1 MVRNRR
7 TGMILFIALVVAM
20 IMMLWAIAATARAN
34 FQSGA
39 VKFSYRKSECHYLA
53 KTAINRSLALINTN
67 PAWLTAHN
75 GRNKADTTTT
85 PGAECWAEVANG
97 QTMLRSEARIGAQSA
112 HLDVPLLRLDES
124 DTQILSITPAL
135 SGGPDLIAWTSKST
149 SGWHPLPPIPGQS
162 KILATAGAPNLDV
175 FALTQGP
182 TSNILWRYRTG
193 QGWRQMPDTPS
204 GVSLT
209 SLSVGGDIRLVGRGS
224 DNTLM
229 VLPLGTS
236 LNWTQVPAPA
246 GTTLTN
252 VAAHPTGQDFAYVTA
267 SDGGQE
273 GVQICNLTTSRWS
286 ALPAPVSAHYDP
298 LTGAAITGGGAP
310 PSFTGG
316 LAVDN
321 SGDLFVASNQPGEA
335 SVIYR
340 FDVVTPGSTTGS
352 WSALP
357 PVPALSYQNQ
367 SPPTFATDLR
377 NLTVDDDGYLW
388 VQRNDPTSSSFSIIG
403 VQP

>member
-1 MVRNRR
+1 MVRRRR

-39 VKFSYRKSECHYLA
+39 VKFSYRKSECHYLV
-53 KTAINRSLALINTN
+53 KTAINRSLALVNAN
-67 PAWLTAHN
+67 PAWLAAHR
-75 GRNKADTTTT
+75 GRSNADTTTT
-85 PGAECWAEVANG
+85 PGAECWAEVTNG
-97 QTMLRSEARIGAQSA
+97 QTMLRGEARIGAQSA
-112 HLDVPLLRLDES
+112 HLDVPLLELDDS
-124 DTQILSITPAL
+124 DTQVLSITPSL
-135 SGGPDLIAWTSKST
+135 SGGPDLIAWTSKT
-149 SGWHPLPPIPGQS
+149 TIGWHPLPPIPGQT

-182 TSNILWRYRTG
+182 TNNILWRYRTG
-193 QGWRQMPDTPS
+193 QGWRQMPDTPA

-209 SLSVGGDIRLVGRGS
+209 SLSVGGDIRLIGRGS
-224 DNTLM
+224 DNSLM

-252 VAAHPTGQDFAYVTA
+252 VTAHPTGEDRAYVTA
-267 SDGGQE
+267 FDGTSE
-273 GVQICNLTTSRWS
+273 GVRICDLNTRLWS
-286 ALPAPVSAHYDP
+286 TLPAPVAEHYDP
-298 LTGAAITGGGAP
+298 VTGASTGSGGP
-310 PSFTGG
+310 LTSFTGG

-321 SGDLFVASNQPGEA
+321 AGDVFVAANQPGEA
-335 SVIYR
+335 SVIYK
-340 FDVVTPGSTTGS
+340 FDAVSSGSTTGS

-357 PVPALSYQNQ
+357 PVPALTFQNQ
-367 SPPTFATDLR
+367 NPQNYCTDLR
-377 NLTVDDDGYLW
+377 NLTADDDGYLW
-388 VQRNDPTSSSFSIIG
+388 VQRNDPSSSSFSIIG

>member
-1 MVRNRR
+1 MVRRRR
-7 TGMILFIALVVAM
+7 TGMVLFIALVVAM

-39 VKFSYRKSECHYLA
+39 VKFSYRKSECYYLA
-53 KTAINRSLALINTN
+53 KTAINRSLAQVNTN

-75 GRNKADTTTT
+75 GRSNADATTT
-85 PGAECWAEVANG
+85 PGAECWAEVTNG
-97 QTMLRSEARIGAQSA
+97 QMMLRSEARIGAQSA

-124 DTQILSITPAL
+124 DTQVLSITPAL

-149 SGWHPLPPIPGQS
+149 SGWHPLPPIPGQN
-162 KILATAGAPNLDV
+162 KIIATAGAPNLDV

-182 TSNILWRYRTG
+182 TNNILWRYRTG
-193 QGWRQMPDTPS
+193 QGWRQMPDTPA

-236 LNWTQVPAPA
+236 LNWTQVPAPT

-252 VAAHPTGQDFAYVTA
+252 VAAHPSGEDFAYVTA
-267 SDGGQE
+267 FDGSLE
-273 GVQICNLTTSRWS
+273 GVQICDLTTSRWS
-286 ALPAPVSAHYDP
+286 ALPTPTPAHYDP
-298 LTGAAITGGGAP
+298 ITGAALAGGGP
-310 PSFTGG
+310 LNFTGG
-316 LAVDN
+316 LAVDQ
-321 SGDLFVASNQPGEA
+321 SGDVFVASNQTGEA
-335 SVIYR
+335 SVIYK
-340 FDVVTPGSTTGS
+340 FDVAASGSTTGS

-357 PVPALSYQNQ
+357 PVPALSYQDQN
-367 SPPTFATDLR
+367 PPTFSTDLR
-377 NLTVDDDGYLW
+377 NLSADDDGYLW
-388 VQRNDPTSSSFSIIG
+388 VQRNDPNSSKFSIIG